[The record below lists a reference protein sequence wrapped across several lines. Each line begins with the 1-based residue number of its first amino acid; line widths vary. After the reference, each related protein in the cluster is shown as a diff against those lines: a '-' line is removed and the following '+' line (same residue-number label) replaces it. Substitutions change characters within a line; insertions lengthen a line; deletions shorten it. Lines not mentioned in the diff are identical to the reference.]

1 MNTAYV
7 ISALVVALLAVLGG
21 GAGALKAV
29 YKRGGEERES
39 TNATR
44 ENTAAV
50 KELAT
55 SMREFKDYTVA
66 SLHDVAISHE
76 RLAARVDVIE
86 TKLKVTR

>member
-1 MNTAYV
+1 MNTAYI
-7 ISALVVALLAVLGG
+7 ISALVVAVLALLGG
-21 GAGALKAV
+21 GGSALRAV

-50 KELAT
+50 KELAN
-55 SMREFKDYTVA
+55 SMREFKDHTLS
-66 SLHDVAISHE
+66 SLHDAAINHE

-86 TKLKVTR
+86 TRLKDKP